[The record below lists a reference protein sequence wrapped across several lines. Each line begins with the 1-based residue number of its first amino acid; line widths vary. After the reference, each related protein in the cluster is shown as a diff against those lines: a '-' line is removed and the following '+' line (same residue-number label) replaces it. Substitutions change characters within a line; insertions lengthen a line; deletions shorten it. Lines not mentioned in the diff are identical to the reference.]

1 MRGLQTRCLVVA
13 FLCSLG
19 LSGALAQSTLH
30 IGPGSGTSC
39 ATGCAGDPNLLDGAL
54 NVDIYQTSAGAL
66 TLSQPVLMIFGVP
79 SENAHFFPPAPITGV
94 TATNPYPGGTTTT
107 GTSNFAAG
115 GTYGL
120 INPISPGFFGTMM
133 PGQEVY
139 SFLGLCCANKSNN
152 FVNWSAADEEYV
164 DLTPTSF
171 DIHVFALNAN
181 LGPDGLINISLVTN
195 VPKGTFI
202 VAYGEDGN
210 GKSFAVPFTEA
221 GLKASY
227 SH

>member
-1 MRGLQTRCLVVA
+1 MRGLKTRCLVIA
-13 FLCSLG
+13 FLFCLG
-19 LSGALAQSTLH
+19 LSAAVAQSTLH

-54 NVDIYQTSAGAL
+54 NVDIYQTSAGAP
-66 TLSQPVLMIFGVP
+66 TLSQPVLIIFGVP
-79 SENAHFFPPAPITGV
+79 SENAHFFPHAPITGV

-120 INPISPGFFGTMM
+120 INPVSPGFFGTMM

-139 SFLGLCCANKSNN
+139 SFLGLCCANKSNS
-152 FVNWSAADEEYV
+152 FTNWSAADEEYV
-164 DLTPTSF
+164 DLVPTSF
-171 DIHVFALNAN
+171 DIHVFALNAD
-181 LGPDGLINISLVTN
+181 LGPDGLINVSLVTN
-195 VPKGTFI
+195 VPKGTII
-202 VAYGEDGN
+202 VAYGEGSN
-210 GKSFAVPFTEA
+210 GKSYSVPFTEA